1 MWYKSFF
8 LLLESPL
15 MVMKKPYN
23 NKYKLGFF
31 TNNISRKCVANFYLN
46 ARAII
51 KRTDNE
57 KSLTLTNKISK
68 CVIQIH
74 H

>member
-23 NKYKLGFF
+23 NKYKLAFYKQYK
-31 TNNISRKCVANFYLN
+31 RKMCGQFL
-46 ARAII
+46 
-51 KRTDNE
+51 
-57 KSLTLTNKISK
+57 SK
-68 CVIQIH
+68 C
-74 H
+74 